1 MSQLILIQ
9 ILYKILS
16 NLLIRKITEI
26 INLIKNINNFLIW
39 LFIYLFSSNCVNNY
53 K

>member
-9 ILYKILS
+9 ILNKILS